1 MEIQL
6 DIKINQY
13 PIIIGQE
20 LDTDL
25 LEKCNYLEPTNL
37 ELQVIK
43 PPKGQIVW
51 WAKNP
56 TLKYLNAIGNRNT
69 ITPNLGE
76 IDNNPDAMYGTSV
89 YLWFEEKKLIRT
101 TFQIIQNKNMAV
113 DLLNKLN
120 EKVIKAIGN
129 PFSKTENIVSW
140 ETKTEKFVIE
150 YPKRMHGYVH
160 MIKTLPA

>member
-25 LEKCNYLEPTNL
+25 LEKCNYLEPTNI

-56 TLKYLNAIGNRNT
+56 TLKYLNAIGNT

-89 YLWFEEKKLIRT
+89 YLWFKEKKLIRT
-101 TFQIIQNKNMAV
+101 TFQIIQNKNMANY
-113 DLLNKLN
+113 LLNKLN
-120 EKVIKAIGN
+120 EEVIKAIGN

-150 YPKRMHGYVH
+150 YPKRMHGFIH
-160 MIKTLPA
+160 IMESNE

>member
-120 EKVIKAIGN
+120 KKVIKAIGN

-160 MIKTLPA
+160 MIKMES